1 MDYSAEFSLKFEITL
16 DTIPEMNKEQL
27 FFCKRGLATQMFFLS
42 RSLSRACAFRKDS
55 EERRKQLDLG
65 YQPDYQHI
73 CKVTG
78 PLGNVA
84 CYFRRGKPEV
94 PQCVF
99 LPLFNFSLQ
108 WHSNKLIHRSH
119 WHCRQSNKK
128 IKNHIAIMNISQ
140 LHNIAKH
147 LRINVRFHITM
158 CRDHNGGVK
167 GHVCFYKQEML
178 KYS

>member
-1 MDYSAEFSLKFEITL
+1 MICLKHFLLSPEQQQSLFSINLIGDVYSVMDYSAEFSLKFEITL

-108 WHSNKLIHRSH
+108 
-119 WHCRQSNKK
+119 
-128 IKNHIAIMNISQ
+128 
-140 LHNIAKH
+140 
-147 LRINVRFHITM
+147 
-158 CRDHNGGVK
+158 
-167 GHVCFYKQEML
+167 
-178 KYS
+178 